1 MARKKAKTSGASNK
15 KLPLTQ
21 SIPLGIQHVLAMF
34 AGNITVP
41 IIIAGIFG
49 QTPEQKIFLIQMAL
63 FVAGVAT
70 VIQTVGYGKIGSRL
84 PIIQGTSFAFIP
96 VMAPFAKAGLGAV
109 FTAAFIGGIF
119 QMWIG
124 RILKPIRHLFPPL
137 VTGIVV
143 LMIGV
148 SLLKVGFMYA
158 GGGGWL
164 LNNKP
169 EVFGNS
175 NHLIISFTVL
185 IVAIWANQKGKGMV
199 SSASILIGMV
209 AGYIVA
215 MMMGMVNYG
224 KIAGADW
231 FAFPM
236 PLQYGIEFLP
246 GAIILM
252 LFMAIVTTI
261 ETIGDISATTMG
273 GANREATDK
282 ELSGGIMA
290 DGLGTAFGS
299 LFNAMPN
306 TSYSQNA
313 GLVAFTGVVNKV
325 VGTIAGIIL
334 ILLGLFPKL
343 GGIIA
348 AMPESILGGAAIVMF
363 GLITAAGIKLIAQS
377 ELNKRNLLIL
387 GLSLSFGI
395 GMYLKPQFASHIPDL
410 GINLPLLLTTGLI
423 PAGLLAFVLN
433 ATLPKK

>member
-1 MARKKAKTSGASNK
+1 MIDSNK
-15 KLPLTQ
+15 NIPLSR

-63 FVAGVAT
+63 FVAGIAT
-70 VIQTVGYGKIGSRL
+70 LIQTVGIGKIGSRL
-84 PIIQGTSFAFIP
+84 PIIQGTSFGFIP
-96 VMAPFAKAGLGAV
+96 VMAPFAKVGLGAV
-109 FTAAFIGGIF
+109 FTAAFIGGLF
-119 QMWIG
+119 QIILG
-124 RILKPIRHLFPPL
+124 RILQPIRHMFPPL

-148 SLLKVGFMYA
+148 SLLGVGFQYA
-158 GGGGWL
+158 GGGAWL

-169 EVFGNS
+169 EVFANGS
-175 NHLIISFTVL
+175 HLFLAFTVL
-185 IVAIWANQKGKGMV
+185 IVTVLVHQYSKGFLG
-199 SSASILIGMV
+199 SASILIGMGVGYLV
-209 AGYIVA
+209 AIP
-215 MMMGMVNYG
+215 MGMIQFG
-224 KIAGADW
+224 KIADAGW
-231 FAFPM
+231 FALPM
-236 PLQYGIEFLP
+236 PLQYGIDFVP

-252 LFMAIVTTI
+252 LFMALVTTI

-273 GANREATDK
+273 GANREASDD
-282 ELSGGIMA
+282 EISGGIMA
-290 DGLGTAFGS
+290 DGLGTVFAS

-313 GLVAFTGVVNKV
+313 GLVAFTGVVNKA

-334 ILLGLFPKL
+334 VLLGLFPKL

-395 GMYLKPQFASHIPDL
+395 GMYLKPEFASHIPDL

-423 PAGLLAFVLN
+423 PAGVLAFILN
-433 ATLPKK
+433 AILPKD

>member
-1 MARKKAKTSGASNK
+1 MASKSSSGASDKQLPYNK
-15 KLPLTQ
+15 

-63 FVAGVAT
+63 FVAGIAT
-70 VIQTVGYGKIGSRL
+70 IIQTVGIGRIGSKL
-84 PIIQGTSFAFIP
+84 PIIQGTSFGFIP
-96 VMAPFAKAGLGAV
+96 VMAPFAKFGLGAI

-119 QMWIG
+119 QMFLG
-124 RILKPIRHLFPPL
+124 YILKPIRHMFPPL

-148 SLLKVGFMYA
+148 SLLGVGFQYA
-158 GGGGWL
+158 GGGAWL
-164 LNNKP
+164 LNKKP
-169 EVFGNS
+169 EDFANGS
-175 NHLIISFTVL
+175 QLFLAFKVL
-185 IVAIWANQKGKGMV
+185 IVTVAIHQYSKGFLG
-199 SSASILIGMV
+199 SASILIGMGVGYLV
-209 AGYIVA
+209 AIP
-215 MMMGMVNYG
+215 MGMIQFE
-224 KIAGADW
+224 KIASASW
-231 FAFPM
+231 FALPV
-236 PLQYGIEFLP
+236 PLQYGIDFVP

-273 GANREATDK
+273 GANREASDE
-282 ELSGGIMA
+282 ELSGGVLA
-290 DGLGTAFGS
+290 DGLGTAFAS

-313 GLVAFTGVVNKV
+313 GLVAFTGVVSRH
-325 VGTIAGIIL
+325 VGTIAGVIL
-334 ILLGLFPKL
+334 VLLGLFPKL
-343 GGIIA
+343 GGIVA

-423 PAGLLAFVLN
+423 PAGILAFVLN
-433 ATLPKK
+433 AILPKN